1 MAYWLGTISAVFTAF
16 YSLRLLALTFLTYP
30 NGSKINYQ
38 FTHEAPLIIALPLIL
53 LAIISIFFGYITHD
67 LFIGIGT
74 NFWGNSLFV
83 HPNHVSLIEAEF
95 TIPINY
101 KLLPLIGSLFGGFLA
116 LILYHLYPLFIINL
130 TNTSLGKS
138 VYKFLNQKYWIDNIY
153 NNLILTKL
161 LNFGYIT
168 NKVLDRGAIELIGP
182 YGLVTN
188 LKQISKLITNFDT
201 GFIPH
206 YAIYIIVGIISLI
219 ILVFYVKDSRLL
231 ILLLFAILFN
241 NAYFFIKS
249 KN

>member
-1 MAYWLGTISAVFTAF
+1 M
-16 YSLRLLALTFLTYP
+16 
-30 NGSKINYQ
+30 NYQ
-38 FTHEAPLIIALPLIL
+38 LIHEAPFIIVLPLIL

-83 HPNHVSLIEAEF
+83 HPNHINLIEAEF
-95 TIPINY
+95 AIPLYY

-130 TNTSLGKS
+130 VNISLGKS
-138 VYKFLNQKYWIDNIY
+138 IYRFFNQKYWIDNIY
-153 NNLILTKL
+153 NNLILTKI

-182 YGLVTN
+182 YGLVN
-188 LKQISKLITNFDT
+188 SLKQTSKLITNFDT

-206 YAIYIIVGIISLI
+206 YAIFIIVGIINII
-219 ILVFYVKDSRLL
+219 ILVFYVKDSRLF

-241 NAYFFIKS
+241 NINYLINY